1 MTQLRLLSST
11 PSDSNQDSSASQSS
25 KKIVTGYTLKHPEKK
40 TREKKELEK
49 TEPHQVALFQH
60 FMPKEEKYSNTIDL
74 YDLMPKYASTETMKA
89 LRVNGIYLPVRHLT
103 FKYRL
108 PDEKNYENYKISI
121 APARIFDNTGKEKE
135 YYPSMR
141 EEMIE
146 EALRKIA
153 SKKES
158 GSFLDGQAGV
168 SFTLKELWA
177 ELKSQGHDYHLDS
190 IKEGLEVCN
199 RCTLIVQ
206 DKDDN
211 TMMGSPILPTL
222 LIANRKDWLN
232 NPNDAKCYAQFNIFV
247 THSVKNITYRQYDYH
262 KFMKLKS
269 GLARWLYKRMAHNYT
284 GANYDSP
291 YNILASTIIDNSHL
305 VNYTRFR
312 NNIAA
317 IDAAIKELIDHK
329 IVLDV
334 KKKDILG
341 LRKKV
346 VDVKYTLLPALDFV
360 HNTTLANARKKHLQN
375 AQLVYLK
382 ETNQA

>member
-1 MTQLRLLSST
+1 MTQLRTLSST
-11 PSDSNQDSSASQSS
+11 PSDSNQESFAPQSS

-40 TREKKELEK
+40 TRAKKELEK

-108 PDEKNYENYKISI
+108 PDEKQYENYKISI

-153 SKKES
+153 SRKES
-158 GSFLDGQAGV
+158 GGFLDGQAGV
-168 SFTLKELWA
+168 SFTLKELWT

-199 RCTLIVQ
+199 RCLLSV
-206 DKDDN
+206 KDHSGRKI
-211 TMMGSPILPTL
+211 MRSGIFQRLF
-222 LIANRKDWLN
+222 IATRKDWLE
-232 NPNDAKCYAQFNIFV
+232 NPSITKCYVHFNALLQQSI
-247 THSVKNITYRQYDYH
+247 ITKTYEPYCYA
-262 KFMKLKS
+262 KYMALKS
-269 GLARWLYKRMAHNYT
+269 QISRWLYKYIA
-284 GANYDSP
+284 
-291 YNILASTIIDNSHL
+291 YNEVHAFTAATIVENSHL
-305 VNYTRFR
+305 LNHKRFR
-312 NNIAA
+312 DKVTA
-317 IDAAIKELIDHK
+317 IDE
-329 IVLDV
+329 
-334 KKKDILG
+334 
-341 LRKKV
+341 
-346 VDVKYTLLPALDFV
+346 AL
-360 HNTTLANARKKHLQN
+360 Q
-375 AQLVYLK
+375 YLK
-382 ETNQA
+382 EKQIIQEFQKHTETGLRDKIIDAEYILILNHH